1 MFGEHRLPHQERRTV
16 SRRGSVTA
24 PAMAIG
30 FHGVGV
36 ITFTTRYRMVP
47 HGWLTPAALGA
58 ALGGRMRMVANVRL
72 RFARAIRFTA
82 TAGLRQPLLVH
93 EAGPLK
99 NNDIRGAQTHVLQER
114 RALARRG
121 VQNRPRPVRI
131 ERCSAT
137 SETTRKTVAVSPP
150 WYGNG
155 PRLQGT
161 ANNVRRTPT
170 AASRAAGV
178 SPPWFGSRTGNG
190 DRLSWSDFVHH
201 SRSCGTPRLA
211 HASCSRRRS
220 WWTHANRR
228 KCAASLCTGES
239 FHSHG
244 WITPAAPGAR
254 SRSAEK

>member
-1 MFGEHRLPHQERRTV
+1 MPPGAYAPPLVVQRCGHLPTKLRLVRYTNARLQERRASARRGSVTHRACRVQRTMFGEHRLPNQERRTV
-16 SRRGSVTA
+16 SPPWFGNVTFLRTGSA
-24 PAMAIG
+24 D
-30 FHGVGV
+30 
-36 ITFTTRYRMVP
+36 RQP
-47 HGWLTPAALGA
+47 HPYVRLGA
-58 ALGGRMRMVANVRL
+58 A
-72 RFARAIRFTA
+72 
-82 TAGLRQPLLVH
+82 
-93 EAGPLK
+93 
-99 NNDIRGAQTHVLQER
+99 
-114 RALARRG
+114 G
-121 VQNRPRPVRI
+121 V
-131 ERCSAT
+131 T
-137 SETTRKTVAVSPP
+137 PP
-150 WYGNG
+150 GYGNVS
-155 PRLQGT
+155 RLQS
-161 ANNVRRTPT
+161 AAKNVRRTPT